1 MTQTDKT
8 AKQTERKY
16 NTHRTNVTVKQTTN
30 KNEKKQTEREDTD
43 EQTINKNKTKIGDR
57 DRSNSQT
64 DRQEGRP
71 RHSKSNRQTDRQQTS
86 MTQL

>member
-8 AKQTERKY
+8 AKQIERKY
-16 NTHRTNVTVKQTTN
+16 DTHRANVTDKQTTN
-30 KNEKKQTEREDTD
+30 KNGKKQTEREDTD

-71 RHSKSNRQTDRQQTS
+71 RHSKSNRQTDRQ
-86 MTQL
+86 